1 MKVKFFKF
9 YIYLSEIEE
18 IYCFLEELV
27 FLAYPLL
34 SLIITITKYIQQ
46 AYVKHVIIDM
56 RNEVQYF
63 LLFISLYLL

>member
-46 AYVKHVIIDM
+46 AYLSM
-56 RNEVQYF
+56 
-63 LLFISLYLL
+63 LL

>member
-34 SLIITITKYIQQ
+34 SLNITITKYIQQ